1 MFVGIA
7 GSMGRMVRANDD
19 AAYDELR
26 SVDAMTG
33 DGGMRRNTPGAREER
48 TDARGRAAR
57 MAHNNQ
63 QTMVV
68 EGGGRRRRYGIWTSA
83 SASAS
88 ATTRQHNTTR
98 HDRNTPGAREER
110 TGGDEEEEG
119 WEGRDGTIDAECG
132 TSDDDER

>member
-26 SVDAMTG
+26 SVDAVTG

-68 EGGGRRRRYGIWTSA
+68 EGGGRRRRRYGIWT